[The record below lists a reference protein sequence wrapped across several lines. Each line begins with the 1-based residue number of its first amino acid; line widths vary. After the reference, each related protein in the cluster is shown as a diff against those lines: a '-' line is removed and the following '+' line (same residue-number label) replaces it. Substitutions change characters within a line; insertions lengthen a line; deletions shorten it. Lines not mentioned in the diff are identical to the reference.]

1 MKQLRNFFNRTS
13 KKEDMMMRLI
23 IRNSINVWKI
33 TISNFLLFGIIVVLL
48 GLTPGISEAVGHKNI
63 EKTVTRATLAN
74 GLRVI
79 IVRNPIAP
87 VVATVVNYKVGS
99 NEAPNGFPGMAHAQE
114 HMMFRGNP
122 GLSAGQLANITSA
135 MGGMFNADT
144 QQSVTQY
151 FFTVPS
157 EYLDVALH
165 IEAIRMGGVLD
176 SEKLWDQERGAI
188 EQEVAQDLSSPEYI
202 FYTRLLA
209 AMFKGSPYA
218 HDALGT
224 HASFEQTTGA
234 MLKNFY
240 DTWYAPNN
248 ATLIIVGDVQPEHAL
263 KLIKNR
269 FGNIPAKKV
278 PARPDVRLEPITP
291 ETIRLKSD
299 LPYGLFI
306 TAFRL
311 PGYDSPDYAAS
322 QVLADVMNSPR
333 GDLYQLTTEGKAL
346 DTGFHLNT
354 FSKTGLGYAVA
365 AFPKDGQVDDVQKN
379 LRAVLRNYVKNG
391 FPADL
396 VEAAKRRE
404 LASAEFQKNSVFGL
418 SMVWS
423 QALAVEGRRSPED
436 DLKAI
441 SRVSADDVN
450 RVARRYLDL
459 DHAVMAVLTP
469 EASEKP
475 SSAQSYSSKETITL
489 PQNGTVVL
497 PEWANRALK
506 RLSLPPSK
514 LNPVVKELPN
524 GIKLIVQPESISHT
538 VSVYGH
544 VKNNPYLQT
553 PHGKEG
559 IDEVLDGLYDY
570 GTMTLDRKAYQ
581 KALDE
586 IAADVS
592 AGTDF
597 SLHVLTDHFD
607 RGVQLLADNLLHPA
621 LPDTAFKIVRGQ
633 VKAIAA
639 GREQSPDELT
649 RRALKTALLPRN
661 DPALHWATPDT
672 VASLTPEDVRNYH
685 STVMRPD
692 ETVIVVIGNVTPE
705 KAESVINKYFG
716 IWKATGAK
724 PNLLLPPVPPN
735 IPSTIHVPDNSRVQD
750 EIILAETLGLT
761 RSDPDYYAL
770 NLGNHVLGGGFYAT
784 RLYRDLREK
793 TGLVYH
799 VGVDLEAGKTRS
811 SYTVTYACDP
821 SNVARARAII
831 DQNLK
836 MMQTQPVSPSEF
848 QRAKAMLLREIPL
861 TESSLGSIARG
872 FIHRSVLDLPL
883 DEPTRAA
890 QHYIALTAEQVRS
903 AFARRLRTKGLVQV
917 AEGPTPR

>member
-1 MKQLRNFFNRTS
+1 MVK
-13 KKEDMMMRLI
+13 LI
-23 IRNSINVWKI
+23 IPRFTNGWKI
-33 TISNFLLFGIIVVLL
+33 ATWNFLLFGIIVVLL
-48 GLTPGISEAVGHKNI
+48 GLTPGISEAVGPKHT
-63 EKTVTRATLAN
+63 EETVTRATLAN
-74 GLRVI
+74 GLRVV
-79 IVRNPIAP
+79 IVHNPIAP

-122 GLSAGQLANITSA
+122 GLSAGQLANITAA

-151 FFTVPS
+151 FFSVPAK
-157 EYLDVALH
+157 YLDVALH

-188 EQEVAQDLSSPEYI
+188 EQEVAQDLSNPEYI

-224 HASFEQTTGA
+224 HASFEQTTGP
-234 MLKNFY
+234 MLKKFY
-240 DTWYAPNN
+240 DTWYTPNN
-248 ATLIIVGDVQPEHAL
+248 AALIIVGDVQPEHAL
-263 KLIKNR
+263 ALIKNR
-269 FGNIPAKKV
+269 FGNISAKKI
-278 PARPDVRLEPITP
+278 PERSKVRLEPITP

-299 LPYGLFI
+299 LPYGLSI
-306 TAFRL
+306 IAFRL
-311 PGYDSPDYAAS
+311 PGYDSPDFAAS

-333 GDLYQLTTEGKAL
+333 GDLYQLAAEGKAL

-354 FSKTGLGYAVA
+354 FSKAGLGYAVA
-365 AFPKDGQVDDVQKN
+365 AFPKDGRVDDVQKN
-379 LRAVLRNYVKNG
+379 LRTVLRDYIKNG

-404 LASAEFQKNSVFGL
+404 LASAEFQKNSVFGF
-418 SMVWS
+418 SMAWS
-423 QALAVEGRRSPED
+423 QAIAVEGRQSPED
-436 DLKAI
+436 DLEAI
-441 SRVSADDVN
+441 SRVSTADVN

-459 DHAVMAVLTP
+459 GHAVVAVLTP
-469 EASEKP
+469 EVSEKP
-475 SSAQSYSSKETITL
+475 SSVQSYSSKETITL
-489 PQNGTVVL
+489 PQSSDVVL
-497 PEWANRALK
+497 PKWANKALN
-506 RLSLPPSK
+506 RLLVPTST

-538 VSVYGH
+538 VSIYGH
-544 VKNNPYLQT
+544 VKNNPYLQI
-553 PHGKEG
+553 PPNKEG

-597 SLHVLTDHFD
+597 SLQVPTDHFD
-607 RGVQLLADNLLHPA
+607 RGVQLLADNLLNPA
-621 LPDTAFKIVRGQ
+621 LPDTAFKIVQGQ

-649 RRALKTALLPRN
+649 HRALKTALLPRN
-661 DPALHWATPDT
+661 DPALHWVTPDT
-672 VASLTPEDVRNYH
+672 VASLTPEDARNYH
-685 STVMRPD
+685 SAVMRPD

-724 PNLLLPPVPPN
+724 PNLLLSPVPPN
-735 IPSTIHVPDNSRVQD
+735 IPSTTHVPDNSRIQD

-784 RLYRDLREK
+784 RLYRDLREQ

-799 VGVDLEAGKTRS
+799 VDVGLEAGKTRS
-811 SYTVTYACDP
+811 SYAVTYACDAN
-821 SNVARARAII
+821 NVARARAII
-831 DQNLK
+831 EYNLK
-836 MMQTQPVSPSEF
+836 MMQTQRVDPNELR
-848 QRAKAMLLREIPL
+848 RAKAMLLREIPL

-872 FIHRSVLDLPL
+872 FIHRSVLDIPL
-883 DEPTRAA
+883 DEPIRAA
-890 QHYIALTAEQVRS
+890 QHYMALTAEQVRS
-903 AFARRLRTKGLVQV
+903 AFARRLRIKDMVQV
-917 AEGPTPR
+917 TEGPVPR